1 MPAEQDQIQK
11 AMKEQRFSDAL
22 TMLDKYSQQPADPE
36 MIFLKA
42 VCYRYLKQYDHAK
55 TSLNT
60 LRQLAPGHIRAMQE
74 EGHLL
79 RVLGDMKGALRAYS
93 HATQANPALVASWKG
108 QIEILLSTNR
118 NTQALRL
125 RPYLEYLLSL
135 PKPLVTVMDYL
146 AEGKLLKAE
155 ELCRNF
161 LQKVPHHVEA
171 MRLLAQIGTKFSVF
185 DEAEFLLESALEFQP
200 NNIMVRMDYVQV
212 LRKRQKFELARQQ
225 AKQLLAMQPDNP
237 QIQSLYAI
245 ECMQTNDYVEAL
257 NYFDKVLLRLP
268 NDPVT
273 LTSKGHALKTKGD
286 TEEAIAC
293 YRAALSEKMDHGEA
307 WYSLANLKT
316 VGFTDDD
323 IEAMSHQVTLPQ
335 LMAQDRIYLYFAM
348 GKALEDNQD
357 YDQAFEFYRMGNDLK
372 KAQSRYKAEQ
382 TTEEFDRQQD
392 VVTPALVK
400 RFHESGCPAPDPIFI
415 VGLPRAGSTLLEQIL
430 SSHSQVDGTLELPNV
445 LSLVH
450 SIRRGERFSDDNLYP
465 EALANISP
473 EQYTKFGEDYI
484 RDTKIHRQNAP
495 YFIDKMPNNFRHIG
509 LIKLMLPNAK
519 IIDARRHPL
528 ACCFSGYKQ
537 LFAEGQEFSYSLED
551 IGQYYRDY
559 VKLMDYWQQLF
570 PGQILH
576 VQYENV
582 VDDFENQVQR
592 ILDYCGLDF
601 EPACLSFHKTE
612 RAVRTASSEQVRQ
625 PLYRSG
631 LEQWRHFEAHLDPLK
646 ETLGQEILMRYAIV
660 KE

>member
-1 MPAEQDQIQK
+1 MVQAEQDQIQK

-22 TMLDKYSQQPADPE
+22 LMLDKCSQKPTDPE
-36 MIFLKA
+36 AIFLKA
-42 VCYRYLKQYDHAK
+42 VCYRYLKQYDQAK
-55 TSLNT
+55 ANLNT

-79 RVLGDMKGALRAYS
+79 RALGDMEGALRAYS
-93 HATQANPALVASWKG
+93 LATQANPALIASWKG
-108 QIEILLSTNR
+108 QIEILLATNR
-118 NTQALRL
+118 TAEARHL
-125 RPYLEYLLSL
+125 RPHLEYLLSL
-135 PKPLVTVMDYL
+135 PRPLVTVMDYL

-155 ELCRNF
+155 ELCRKF
-161 LQKVPHHVEA
+161 LQKVPHHIEA
-171 MRLLAQIGTKFSVF
+171 MRLLAQIGTRFSVF

-200 NNIMVRMDYVQV
+200 KNIPVRMDYVQV
-212 LRKRQKFELARQQ
+212 LRKRQKFEMALQQ

-237 QIQSLYAI
+237 QFQSLYAI
-245 ECMQTNDYVEAL
+245 ECMQTGDYNKAL
-257 NYFDKVLLRLP
+257 DYFDRALRRLP
-268 NDPVT
+268 NDPIT

-286 TEEAIAC
+286 TEEAIAS
-293 YRAALSEKMDHGEA
+293 YRAALSAKVAHGEA

-316 VGFTDDD
+316 VRFTDDD
-323 IEAMSHQVTLPQ
+323 IEAMSHQAKLPQ
-335 LMAQDRIYLYFAM
+335 LLAQDRIYLYFAM
-348 GKALEDNQD
+348 GKAFEDNQD
-357 YDQAFEFYRMGNDLK
+357 YDRSFEFYRMGNDLK

-382 TTEEFDRQQD
+382 TTEEFDHQKD

-400 RFHESGCPAPDPIFI
+400 RLQGSGCPAPDPIFI

-450 SIRRGERFSDDNLYP
+450 SIRRGERFGDGNHYP

-473 EQYTKFGEDYI
+473 EQYTEFGEDYI

-519 IIDARRHPL
+519 IIDARRHPM

-551 IGQYYRDY
+551 IGHYYRDY

-582 VDDFENQVQR
+582 VDDFENQVRR

-631 LEQWRHFEAHLDPLK
+631 LEQWRHFDAHLDPLK
-646 ETLGQEILMRYAIV
+646 EALGQEILKRYPII
-660 KE
+660 